1 MDQQYVLR
9 WNKHHENLSDGVI
22 SYFERGL
29 MCDVTITVGP
39 RQKLKAHQAILSACS
54 PYFESIFTENT
65 HQNVTVMMV
74 NVDHDILKAII
85 EYMYKGEV
93 NIAQKLLPDFLK
105 TAAHFQVKGLVD
117 PENISQNASDYDHH
131 LPSSA
136 SPPIPPSAE
145 NDIDRKRPHLEH
157 RNSLIAERFE
167 SEHESDSMHRDYDL
181 TNENDNNRTELSPNL
196 NDHIRKRR
204 KDSICD
210 NTLPHKRLHLRT
222 PESNASSHSSYK
234 ISPLPKSN
242 SNDVD
247 AFINNT

>member
-39 RQKLKAHQAILSACS
+39 RQKLKVRNFVRRAQLAWLLCKTKESRISTHPIFPLLQAHQAILSACS

-105 TAAHFQVKGLVD
+105 TAAHFQV
-117 PENISQNASDYDHH
+117 
-131 LPSSA
+131 
-136 SPPIPPSAE
+136 
-145 NDIDRKRPHLEH
+145 
-157 RNSLIAERFE
+157 
-167 SEHESDSMHRDYDL
+167 SEK
-181 TNENDNNRTELSPNL
+181 N
-196 NDHIRKRR
+196 
-204 KDSICD
+204 
-210 NTLPHKRLHLRT
+210 
-222 PESNASSHSSYK
+222 
-234 ISPLPKSN
+234 PLKMPK
-242 SNDVD
+242 
-247 AFINNT
+247 